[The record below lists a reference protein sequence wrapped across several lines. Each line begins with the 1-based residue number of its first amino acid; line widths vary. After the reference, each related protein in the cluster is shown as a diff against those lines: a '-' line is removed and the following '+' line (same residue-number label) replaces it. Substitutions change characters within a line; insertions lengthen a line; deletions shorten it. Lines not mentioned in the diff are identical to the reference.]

1 MAGAPLGNRNGAKK
15 QRLLSDALKR
25 ELVQR
30 PEDALAITN
39 KLIEA
44 AKAGESWAQVLIH
57 DRCDGKVPQPIVG
70 DDEEPAIQVAKI
82 ELVNLA

>member
-1 MAGAPLGNRNGAKK
+1 MAAPVGNKNAAKK
-15 QRLLSDALKR
+15 SRLLSDALKR
-25 ELVQR
+25 ELTQR
-30 PEDALAITN
+30 PDDALAITN

-70 DDEEPAIQVAKI
+70 DDDEPPIHVARI
-82 ELVNLA
+82 ELVDLK